1 MIACVPVM
9 TDGSVAPGWGRARR
23 VAVTGVAEG
32 QITDWEELDVA
43 WDVLH
48 DEGSEGSH
56 HARVARF
63 LREHRAD
70 AVITGHMGG
79 GMERMLGSMG
89 VRVVQQAH
97 GDARA
102 AVLAVYADRVVGL
115 D

>member
-1 MIACVPVM
+1 MIACVPV
-9 TDGSVAPGWGRARR
+9 TDDGTVAGGWGRARR
-23 VAVTGVAEG
+23 VAVAAVTDGR
-32 QITDWEELDVA
+32 ITQWQELDVA

-63 LREHRAD
+63 LREHQAE
-70 AVITGHMGG
+70 VVVTGHLGP

-102 AVLAVYADRVVGL
+102 AVLAVAGMGL
-115 D
+115 G

>member
-1 MIACVPVM
+1 M
-9 TDGSVAPGWGRARR
+9 APGWGRARR
-23 VAVTGVAEG
+23 VALAGVTEG
-32 QITDWEELDVA
+32 RITQWEELDVN

-63 LREHRAD
+63 LKDHRVEV
-70 AVITGHMGG
+70 VITGHLGA

-89 VRVVQQAH
+89 VRVVQQAQ

-102 AVLAVYADRVVGL
+102 AVLAVYADRPTGPN
-115 D
+115 